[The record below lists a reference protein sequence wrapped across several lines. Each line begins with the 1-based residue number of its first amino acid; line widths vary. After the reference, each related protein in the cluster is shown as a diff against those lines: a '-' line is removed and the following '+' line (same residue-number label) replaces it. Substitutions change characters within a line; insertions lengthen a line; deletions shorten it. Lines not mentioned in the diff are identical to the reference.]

1 MQSLINKFLDNIDT
15 KDLPVFFI
23 LLIFPLIIILGNLA
37 INLIFI
43 ISVFSFS
50 LNLKENLKYYNNLF
64 VKFVFFFFIA
74 LLITVFFSTN
84 SINSLP
90 RVIKLL
96 FVIALLIEVLR
107 ITHKYNF
114 KIFENIFFLWT
125 IIFIIVLFD
134 CYFEIIFGFNLIGN
148 KSLLSTRISSFFG
161 EELVVGSFIF
171 CFAIYAISFLIYRK
185 VNTNVIILFLIL
197 ILIGS
202 FLIGERSNFI
212 KLFFSII
219 IIVFTSLNIARF
231 KKILYFSLLLLSLTF
246 IFSINEKI
254 QYRYYHEIKIV
265 FENDGLKKYLKESQY
280 GAHQNTAIN
289 IFKKY
294 PLFGVGIKNFRNE
307 SLKEDY
313 IDESY
318 KSNSRR
324 FATHP
329 HQVHLEF
336 LSETGLF
343 GYIAFLIFIISSIV
357 YSIIN
362 NFKKPSLFRQAA
374 ILYVIFSLLPVI
386 PSGSFLST
394 FNSSFFWLSYI
405 VMAYPSKINPKIN
418 Q

>member
-231 KKILYFSLLLLSLTF
+231 KKILYFSLLLLSFTF

-394 FNSSFFWLSYI
+394 FNSSFFWISYI

>member
-1 MQSLINKFLDNIDT
+1 MQSLINKFLNNIDT
-15 KDLPVFFI
+15 KDLPVFFV
-23 LLIFPLIIILGNLA
+23 LLIFPLIIILGNLS
-37 INLIFI
+37 INLAFI
-43 ISVFSFS
+43 ISAFSFF

-64 VKFVFFFFIA
+64 VKFVIFFFIA
-74 LLITVFFSTN
+74 LLITVFFSTS

-96 FVIALLIEVLR
+96 FVITLLIEVLR
-107 ITHKYNF
+107 ITHKYDF

-125 IIFIIVLFD
+125 VIFIIVLFD

-148 KSLLSTRISSFFG
+148 KSTLSTRISSFFG

-171 CFAIYAISFLIYRK
+171 GFGIYAISFLIYRK

-197 ILIGS
+197 ILVGS

-212 KLFFSII
+212 KLFFSILI
-219 IIVFTSLNIARF
+219 MVSMSLNIARF
-231 KKILYFSLLLLSLTF
+231 KKVLYVFLLIFSF
-246 IFSINEKI
+246 IFIFTINEKI

-265 FENDGLKKYLKESQY
+265 FEKNGLKKYFKESQY

-307 SLKEDY
+307 SFKEDY
-313 IDESY
+313 IDESF
-318 KSNSRR
+318 KSNNTR

-329 HQVHLEF
+329 HQLHLEF

-362 NFKKPSLFRQAA
+362 NLKKPCLFRQAA
-374 ILYVIFSLLPVI
+374 ILYIIFSLLPII

-394 FNSSFFWLSYI
+394 FNSSFFWINYI
-405 VMAYPSKINPKIN
+405 IMAYPNKINSRVN

>member
-185 VNTNVIILFLIL
+185 VNTDVIILFLIL

-231 KKILYFSLLLLSLTF
+231 KKILYFSLLLLSFTF

-362 NFKKPSLFRQAA
+362 NLKKPSLFRQAA
-374 ILYVIFSLLPVI
+374 ILYVIFSLLPLI

-394 FNSSFFWLSYI
+394 FNSSFFWISYI